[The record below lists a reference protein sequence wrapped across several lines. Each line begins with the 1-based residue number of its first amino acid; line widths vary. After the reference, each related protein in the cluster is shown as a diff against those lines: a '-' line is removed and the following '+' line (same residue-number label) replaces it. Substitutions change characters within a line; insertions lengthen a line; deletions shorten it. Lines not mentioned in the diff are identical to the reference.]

1 MCHIIICVYT
11 ISTGDRVHW
20 MVHAATAWTP
30 PVEAM
35 GHIFD
40 VCVSAKGSKSVMHRC
55 VKVEVKPCFYCT
67 VQVSLSLARSLSLAL
82 SRSLSLSLSL
92 SLSVCVCVCVCVA
105 LSRFSSLSF
114 SLAISLS
121 SLPLLPPF
129 SPSSPPSLPPFLSL
143 ASFE

>member
-1 MCHIIICVYT
+1 M
-11 ISTGDRVHW
+11 HW

-82 SRSLSLSLSL
+82 SLSLSRPP
-92 SLSVCVCVCVCVA
+92 A
-105 LSRFSSLSF
+105 LSRL
-114 SLAISLS
+114 
-121 SLPLLPPF
+121 
-129 SPSSPPSLPPFLSL
+129 SLPPSRLRSL
-143 ASFE
+143 ALSHTLSMASSQDRGKC

>member
-1 MCHIIICVYT
+1 M
-11 ISTGDRVHW
+11 HW

-82 SRSLSLSLSL
+82 SLSITHSLTHKEHTCKR
-92 SLSVCVCVCVCVA
+92 V
-105 LSRFSSLSF
+105 SSSEM
-114 SLAISLS
+114 
-121 SLPLLPPF
+121 
-129 SPSSPPSLPPFLSL
+129 
-143 ASFE
+143 ASC